1 MNTLPTISAA
11 AARILLLDGQGL
23 LADPARRPGPAAAR
37 RVVEALGFVQIDSIQ
52 RVERAHHLI
61 LGARI
66 DDYRPA
72 HLERVAFRQRVLFEH
87 WTHDASLIPI
97 RWFAHW
103 KPRFALTEARLRRS
117 RWFAQRLGATPDAT
131 LEQVYERVARDGPL
145 RSSDF
150 ARPAARPA
158 TGWWDW
164 TPEKAALEF
173 LWHTGRLAVHA
184 RERFEKI
191 YDLTERVFP
200 DAHVLPAPE
209 PELHVDWACRE
220 ALDRLGVAT
229 PGELAAFFEAIGPGQ
244 ATAWCRG
251 AVARGEAVEV
261 WLEALDGSRPRR
273 AVAVPDWER
282 RLRRAPAAPE
292 RMRLLAPF
300 DPLIRDRDRLRRLFG
315 FDYRFEAFV
324 PAAQRRY
331 GYYVLPIL
339 EGGRLVGRVDPRHDR
354 ERKRLVVEQ
363 IWWEAD
369 VRPTRIRRQG
379 LAEALERLARQIGA
393 PAVDLPAPQR

>member
-11 AARILLLDGQGL
+11 AARMLLLNGQGL
-23 LADPARRPGPAAAR
+23 LLDPARRAGPAAVR
-37 RVVEALGFVQIDSIQ
+37 RTVEALGFVQIDSIQ

-61 LGARI
+61 LGARL
-66 DDYRPA
+66 DDYRSD
-72 HLERVAFRQRVLFEH
+72 HLDQVTFRQRVLFEH

-97 RWFAHW
+97 RWFSHW
-103 KPRFALTEARLRRS
+103 KPRFVRTETRLRRS

-131 LEQVYERVARDGPL
+131 LEQVYQRVAREGPL
-145 RSSDF
+145 RSGDF
-150 ARPAARPA
+150 ARPAARRA

-173 LWHTGRLAVHA
+173 LWHTGQLAVHA
-184 RERFEKI
+184 RERFEKV

-200 DAHVLPAPE
+200 DVHVLPAPE

-229 PGELAAFFEAIGPGQ
+229 SGELAAFFDAIAPAQ
-244 ATAWCRG
+244 ASAWCRG
-251 AVARGEAVEV
+251 AVARGEAVAV
-261 WLEALDGSRPRR
+261 WLEAVDGSRPRK
-273 AVAVPDWER
+273 AFAVPDWER
-282 RLRRAPAAPE
+282 RLRHAPAAPE

-324 PAAQRRY
+324 PAARRRY

-339 EGGRLVGRVDPRHDR
+339 EDDRLVGRVDPRHDR
-354 ERKRLVVEQ
+354 EGECLVVER
-363 IWWEAD
+363 IWWEAG
-369 VRPTRIRRQG
+369 VRPTRIRRQ
-379 LAEALERLARQIGA
+379 RLADALARLAGQIGA
-393 PAVDLPAPQR
+393 RAVDLPVAQP